1 MKRTTIYLDPELE
14 LLLKLEARRSK
25 KPVAKIIREVLRK
38 GITPK
43 RPRSRYA
50 GAFDSGHTT
59 DAERFEEVLE
69 ELGFGDPENS

>member
-1 MKRTTIYLDPELE
+1 
-14 LLLKLEARRSK
+14 
-25 KPVAKIIREVLRK
+25 VAEIIREVLRK